1 MVVQTVEP
9 FQLPSHFHRKSQGF
23 QIDVAQM
30 VGIVI
35 SSLSQLPMCHYRP
48 ITPSNLPR
56 PAVSSA
62 RPKVVTSKA
71 VAAAAVAVV
80 SSARSKAVTSKA
92 VAAAAVA
99 VVSSTRSKAV
109 TSKAVAAAA
118 VAVVSSARL
127 KAVTSKAVAAA
138 AAVDSSASLKADF
151 EHPCRYVCSQVK
163 QRLKRY
169 ALSLS

>member
-71 VAAAAVAVV
+71 VAAAA
-80 SSARSKAVTSKA
+80 
-92 VAAAAVA
+92 
-99 VVSSTRSKAV
+99 
-109 TSKAVAAAA
+109 
-118 VAVVSSARL
+118 
-127 KAVTSKAVAAA
+127 
-138 AAVDSSASLKADF
+138 AVDSSASLKADF

>member
-92 VAAAAVA
+92 
-99 VVSSTRSKAV
+99 
-109 TSKAVAAAA
+109 AAA
-118 VAVVSSARL
+118 VAVVSSARS
-127 KAVTSKAVAAA
+127 KAVTSKA